1 MSQKLYSGATIEDEI
16 NLPDTITAVGKAF
29 KAHARG
35 DVQMPAKSYLE
46 FSDFNGDLRSM
57 PAYVPEFER
66 ATVKVVNAHPDNPG
80 KHQLPTVMALIL
92 VVDPRTGHPEAVL
105 DGTVITSK
113 RTAAAGAVATDRCA
127 PESVTRLGLV
137 GTGHQARD
145 QLLGQL
151 AVRDFEELLVY
162 DLNEETLN
170 DFADWV
176 ATHAPN
182 LGVTRADGAETVVR
196 NSDVVVSLTPSREPL
211 VGDVDGL
218 PERLH
223 VNAMGADA
231 AAKREWPDGLLHDA
245 DLVVD
250 GWDQARHSGEVSQL
264 VEEGTVTEESV
275 RELGDLLL
283 DQDAPV
289 RNRSLFDSTGLAVQD
304 TAAAHVF
311 LEGEVD
317 PDAEFDF
324 LSL

>member
-1 MSQKLYSGATIEDEI
+1 MSQKLYSGETIEDEI

-66 ATVKVVNAHPDNPG
+66 ATVKVVNAHPGN
-80 KHQLPTVMALIL
+80 HQLPTVMALIL
-92 VVDPRTGHPEAVL
+92 AVDPRTGHPEAVL

-151 AVRDFEELLVY
+151 AVRDFEELLLY
-162 DLNEETLN
+162 DLDAETLN
-170 DFADWV
+170 DFADW
-176 ATHAPN
+176 AGTHAPN
-182 LGVTRADGAETVVR
+182 LRVSRADGAETVVK

-211 VGDVDGL
+211 IDDVDGL

-231 AAKREWPDGLLHDA
+231 AEKREWPDELLRDV
-245 DLVVD
+245 DLIVD

-264 VEEGTVTEESV
+264 VEEGIVTEESV
-275 RELGDLLL
+275 RELGGLLL
-283 DQDAPV
+283 DREAPV
-289 RNRSLFDSTGLAVQD
+289 GRRSLFDSTGLAVQD

-311 LEGEVD
+311 LDGGVE